1 MEHFALT
8 LVASVASP
16 AMERR
21 NDGCGSERKG
31 SIAGEKGAAKA
42 PRGPCVE
49 SDAYASCLQRTAAPT
64 ATRNGSELWN
74 AGRRFLVSAA
84 PLSAV
89 CWHCRTFVQGARARP
104 SVIQASTALRRN
116 GHWTYACSAGA
127 QARARWYLRPCL
139 LPAADS
145 RCNTT
150 AMRLRATRACNP
162 EHRPWATQ
170 RSRSRTRRR
179 RVISPAAAAQ
189 YSPRRTHSNA
199 PGGWGRVAMRLK
211 NSLCERRP
219 APRRPGR
226 TARARVI
233 GRRPVRRTAMSPVER
248 ERTGAALAPPASPP
262 VDLGSSEPLC
272 SVT

>member
-1 MEHFALT
+1 MAHFALT

-49 SDAYASCLQRTAAPT
+49 SDAYASCLQRTAAPM

-74 AGRRFLVSAA
+74 AGRRFLVSTA

-150 AMRLRATRACNP
+150 AMRLARRERATLSTAHGQHSAAGA
-162 EHRPWATQ
+162 EQGDAGL
-170 RSRSRTRRR
+170 
-179 RVISPAAAAQ
+179 SPPPPLLNTLPGAHTPTPPVGGGELQ
-189 YSPRRTHSNA
+189 CVSKTHSANGAQLRGGPVA
-199 PGGWGRVAMRLK
+199 PL
-211 NSLCERRP
+211 
-219 APRRPGR
+219 
-226 TARARVI
+226 
-233 GRRPVRRTAMSPVER
+233 VR
-248 ERTGAALAPPASPP
+248 G
-262 VDLGSSEPLC
+262 
-272 SVT
+272 